1 MAGENA
7 GFLHTVQT
15 QCRVTVKRYTTPSHD
30 AAAWSVCDP
39 AHAEIDTPSEAALGL
54 LPKEKRDTY
63 GSLELHEILHLLL
76 TMCPTVRDHMEQQ
89 EYMRQVAKKLG
100 ISDMEFHRFFNV
112 VEDPRIERAGVCER
126 PGRERGFH
134 NLVAA
139 MWLAGDMN
147 YSPKPA
153 QSGEVKNVL
162 QQYLLLHAR
171 CKYHRVTEMNADD
184 LAARQD
190 LEDAIGQDKVKE
202 INRLL
207 HDIIMTGVIGDGK
220 VLDNTKHVMDLL
232 AQILQLAGVGQHG
245 QGQQDQQG
253 QGQDSQSQGQQSQ
266 SQSGDGQSDS
276 SNSQQSQSQAGD
288 QSQGQQG
295 DQSQG
300 QQGDQ
305 SQGQQDQQSSGQG
318 QPAEGEPDAQ
328 TQAEADSLRTGNG
341 NGQSVVKWDPDASMS
356 EGTQL
361 AKDLAKDL
369 ADAVAKAERQADK
382 EGTMSEVSAESVN
395 RRTEV
400 KDAQPD
406 DDNLPGG
413 RVLPDPVFEGGQLFK
428 ARLTQQTLARRSF
441 ETGGIKKWAKA
452 YRQSLTGIKPTADTR
467 RTMTLSTDRGHD
479 VDILLDASGSMSRDG
494 KRDAAITAAWGIHH
508 ALLGVPNVTA
518 RVLSFSGV
526 IADEVKTIIPVRGRA
541 SFTEAVKKY
550 TVRGGTPT
558 AEAVVESTKGLL
570 QRPGKAKLMVIVTD
584 GAADNTDSCR
594 KAIVRAKR
602 MGIRVVM
609 LGIDGVAY
617 TYKDICPVVDV
628 KPDSL
633 RAEMFRQL
641 AKNI

>member
-7 GFLHTVQT
+7 GFLHAAQT
-15 QCRVTVKRYTTPSHD
+15 KCRVAVKRYTTPSHD

-76 TMCPTVRDHMEQQ
+76 TMCPTVGEHAQQQ
-89 EYMRQVAKKLG
+89 EYLRDWAKKLG
-100 ISDMEFHRFFNV
+100 LTPSEFHRFFNV

-139 MWLAGDMN
+139 MWLSGDMN

-153 QSGEVKNVL
+153 QSGDVKNIL

-171 CKYHRVTEMNADD
+171 CVYHKVTEMDADD

-190 LEDAIGQDKVKE
+190 LEDMIGADKVKE

-207 HDIIMTGVIGDGK
+207 HDIIMTGRVGDGK
-220 VLDNTKHVMDLL
+220 VLDNTKHVMDQL
-232 AQILQLAGVGQHG
+232 AQILQLAGVGQNSQQDQSG
-245 QGQQDQQG
+245 QGQSDQPQQG
-253 QGQDSQSQGQQSQ
+253 QGQ

-276 SNSQQSQSQAGD
+276 SNSQQSQAGD

-295 DQSQG
+295 Q
-300 QQGDQ
+300 
-305 SQGQQDQQSSGQG
+305 GQG
-318 QPAEGEPDAQ
+318 QPAEGEPDDE
-328 TQAEADSLRTGNG
+328 TQAEADSLRMGNG
-341 NGQSVVKWDPDASMS
+341 TGRSVVNWDADASMS

-369 ADAVAKAERQADK
+369 VDAVAKAERQADK

-395 RRTEV
+395 GHTEV

-406 DDNLPGG
+406 DINLPVENGQA
-413 RVLPDPVFEGGQLFK
+413 VHPADPSFEGAQMFR
-428 ARLTQQTLARRSF
+428 ARLTQQTLERRSF

-467 RTMTLSTDRGHD
+467 RTMSLSQDRGHD
-479 VDILLDASGSMSRDG
+479 VDILLDGSGSMNRDG
-494 KRDAAITAAWGIHH
+494 KRLAAITAAWGIHH
-508 ALLGVPNVTA
+508 ALLGVPKVTA
-518 RVLSFSGV
+518 RVISFRSPV
-526 IADEVKTIIPVRGRA
+526 HDTVETIIPVRGRA
-541 SFTEAVKKY
+541 SFAEAVAKY
-550 TVRGGTPT
+550 TVRGSTPT

-570 QRPGKAKLMVIVTD
+570 QRPGKAKLMLIVTD
-584 GAADNTDSCR
+584 GAADNPEACR
-594 KAIVRAKR
+594 RAIVRAKR
-602 MGIRVVM
+602 MGIRVAM
-609 LGIDGVAY
+609 IGIMAGGATDS
-617 TYKDICPVVDV
+617 YKDICPVVEVGDIAQ
-628 KPDSL
+628 L
-633 RAEMFRQL
+633 RAEMLRQL

>member
-7 GFLHTVQT
+7 GFLHAAQT

-39 AHAEIDTPSEAALGL
+39 AQAEIDTPSEAALGL

-89 EYMRQVAKKLG
+89 AYMRDWAKKLG
-100 ISDMEFHRFFNV
+100 MGDVEFHRFFNV

-139 MWLAGDMN
+139 MWLSGDMN

-153 QSGEVKNVL
+153 QSGKVKNVL

-171 CKYHRVTEMNADD
+171 CKYHNVTEMDADD

-190 LEDAIGQDKVKE
+190 LEDCIGQDKVKE

-220 VLDNTKHVMDLL
+220 VLENTKHVMD
-232 AQILQLAGVGQHG
+232 QLAKILTIAGVNNQQG
-245 QGQQDQQG
+245 QGQQSQ

-266 SQSGDGQSDS
+266 PQAGDQ
-276 SNSQQSQSQAGD
+276 SQQGDQQSQAGD
-288 QSQGQQG
+288 Q
-295 DQSQG
+295 QS
-300 QQGDQ
+300 
-305 SQGQQDQQSSGQG
+305 QDQQSSGQG

-328 TQAEADSLRTGNG
+328 TQADADDLRCGNNMG
-341 NGQSVVKWDPDASMS
+341 KSVVNWNPDASMS
-356 EGTQL
+356 EDTQL

-382 EGTMSEVSAESVN
+382 EGTLSEVSAESVN

-406 DDNLPGG
+406 DGNLPGG
-413 RVLPDPVFEGGQLFK
+413 RALPDPVFEGGAMFK

-479 VDILLDASGSMSRDG
+479 VDILLDGSGSMSRDG

-550 TVRGGTPT
+550 TVSGGTPT

-609 LGIDGVAY
+609 LGINGVAY

-633 RAEMFRQL
+633 KAEMFRQL

>member
-7 GFLHTVQT
+7 GFLHAAQT

-39 AHAEIDTPSEAALGL
+39 AQAEIDTPSEAALAL
-54 LPKEKRDTY
+54 LSKEKRDTY

-76 TMCPTVRDHMEQQ
+76 TMCPAVRDHMEQQ
-89 EYMRQVAKKLG
+89 AYMRDWAKRLG
-100 ISDMEFHRFFNV
+100 MSANEFHRFFNV
-112 VEDPRIERAGVCER
+112 VEDPRIERAGVNER

-134 NLVAA
+134 DLVLA
-139 MWLAGDMN
+139 MWLSGDMN
-147 YSPKPA
+147 YSPAPA

-171 CKYHRVTEMNADD
+171 CKYHGVTEMDADD

-190 LEDAIGQDKVKE
+190 LEDLIGSDKVKE

-220 VLDNTKHVMDLL
+220 VLENTRHVMDQL
-232 AQILQLAGVGQHG
+232 AQILTIAGVNNQ
-245 QGQQDQQG
+245 QGDQSQQG
-253 QGQDSQSQGQQSQ
+253 QGQ
-266 SQSGDGQSDS
+266 SQSGDGQGEPQDGGSGADS
-276 SNSQQSQSQAGD
+276 SDSQSQAGD

-295 DQSQG
+295 EP
-300 QQGDQ
+300 
-305 SQGQQDQQSSGQG
+305 QD
-318 QPAEGEPDAQ
+318 GEPDAQ
-328 TQAEADSLRTGNG
+328 TQADADSLRMGND

-369 ADAVAKAERQADK
+369 QQAVDKAEAEAQK
-382 EGTMSEVSAESVN
+382 QGTMSEVSAESVN
-395 RRTEV
+395 RRTETG
-400 KDAQPD
+400 DAKAD
-406 DDNLPGG
+406 DSNLPGG
-413 RVLPDPVFEGGQLFK
+413 KALPDPVFEGGQLFK
-428 ARLTQQTLARRSF
+428 ARLTQQTLQRRSF
-441 ETGGIKKWAKA
+441 ETGGIRKWAKA

-467 RTMTLSTDRGHD
+467 RTMTLSKDRGHD

-518 RVLSFSGV
+518 RVLSFRGV
-526 IADEVKTIIPVRGRA
+526 VSDMVETIIPVRGRA

-550 TVRGGTPT
+550 TVHGGTPT

-570 QRPGKAKLMVIVTD
+570 SRPGKAKLMVIVTD
-584 GAADNTDSCR
+584 GAADNPDSCR
-594 KAIVRAKR
+594 RAIVRAKR

-609 LGIDGVAY
+609 IGIMAGGATDF
-617 TYKDICPVVDV
+617 YKDICPVVEVGDIAQ
-628 KPDSL
+628 L
-633 RAEMFRQL
+633 RAEMLRQL

>member
-15 QCRVTVKRYTTPSHD
+15 KCRVTVKRYTAPSHD

-39 AHAEIDTPSEAALGL
+39 SHAEIDTPSEAALGL

-89 EYMRQVAKKLG
+89 AYLHDWAKKLG
-100 ISDMEFHRFFNV
+100 MGDMEFHRFFNV

-139 MWLAGDMN
+139 MWLSGDMN

-171 CKYHRVTEMNADD
+171 CKYHKVTEMDADD

-190 LEDAIGQDKVKE
+190 LEDCIGQDKVKE
-202 INRLL
+202 IDRLL

-220 VLDNTKHVMDLL
+220 VLENTKHVMDQL
-232 AQILQLAGVGQHG
+232 AQILTIAGVGQNSQQDQSQQGQSDQSG
-245 QGQQDQQG
+245 QGQSDQSQQG
-253 QGQDSQSQGQQSQ
+253 QSDQSQQ
-266 SQSGDGQSDS
+266 GQSDQ
-276 SNSQQSQSQAGD
+276 SQAGDQQSQAGD

-295 DQSQG
+295 DQ
-300 QQGDQ
+300 
-305 SQGQQDQQSSGQG
+305 QSSGQG
-318 QPAEGEPDAQ
+318 EPQDGEPDAQ
-328 TQAEADSLRTGNG
+328 TQADADSLRCSNGTGK
-341 NGQSVVKWDPDASMS
+341 SVVNWDPDASMS

-382 EGTMSEVSAESVN
+382 DGTMSEVSAESTSGH
-395 RRTEV
+395 TEV

-406 DDNLPGG
+406 DGNLPGG
-413 RVLPDPVFEGGQLFK
+413 RALPDPVFEGGAMFK

-452 YRQSLTGIKPTADTR
+452 YRQSLTGIRPTADTR
-467 RTMTLSTDRGHD
+467 RTMTLSNDRGHD
-479 VDILLDASGSMSRDG
+479 VDILMDASGSMSRDG

-584 GAADNTDSCR
+584 GSADDPDSCR

-609 LGIDGVAY
+609 IGIMSGGATDS
-617 TYKDICPVVDV
+617 YKDICPVVDV

-633 RAEMFRQL
+633 KAEMLRQL

>member
-7 GFLHTVQT
+7 GFLHRVPVPVQ
-15 QCRVTVKRYTTPSHD
+15 VKRFIQLVRD
-30 AAAWSVCDP
+30 AIAWSVCDP
-39 AHAEIDTPSEAALGL
+39 SRAEIDTPSESAVRL
-54 LPKEKRDTY
+54 LPREKQDTY
-63 GSLELHEILHLLL
+63 GSIELHEILHLLL
-76 TMCPTVRDHMEQQ
+76 TMCPTVREHIEQQ
-89 EYMRQVAKKLG
+89 EYLRQWAKRLG
-100 ISDMEFHRFFNV
+100 MSADEFHRFFNV
-112 VEDPRIERAGVCER
+112 VEDPRIERAGVQER

-134 NLVAA
+134 DLVLG
-139 MWLAGDMN
+139 MWLSGDMN

-153 QSGEVKNVL
+153 QSGEVKNIL

-171 CKYHRVTEMNADD
+171 CKYHKVTEMDADD

-190 LEDAIGQDKVKE
+190 LEDMIGAGKVKE

-220 VLDNTKHVMDLL
+220 VLENTKHVMD
-232 AQILQLAGVGQHG
+232 QLAKILTIAGVNGQ
-245 QGQQDQQG
+245 QGQSDQSQQG
-253 QGQDSQSQGQQSQ
+253 QGQQGQSDQSQQGQGQQ
-266 SQSGDGQSDS
+266 GQG
-276 SNSQQSQSQAGD
+276 QQSQSQAGD
-288 QSQGQQG
+288 QSQSQAG
-295 DQSQG
+295 DQQSQG
-300 QQGDQ
+300 QP
-305 SQGQQDQQSSGQG
+305 GQG
-318 QPAEGEPDAQ
+318 EPQDGEPDEQ
-328 TQAEADSLRTGNG
+328 TQADADSLRMGNG

-369 ADAVAKAERQADK
+369 QQAVDKAEAEAQK
-382 EGTMSEVSAESVN
+382 QGTMSEVSAESVN
-395 RRTEV
+395 RRTETG
-400 KDAQPD
+400 DARAD
-406 DDNLPGG
+406 AGNLPGG
-413 RVLPDPVFEGGQLFK
+413 KALPDPVFEGGQLFK

-467 RTMTLSTDRGHD
+467 RTMTLSKDRGHD
-479 VDILLDASGSMSRDG
+479 VDILLDASGSMGRNG

-518 RVLSFSGV
+518 RVLSFRGV
-526 IADEVKTIIPVRGRA
+526 VSDTVETIIPVRGRA

-570 QRPGKAKLMVIVTD
+570 SRPGKAKLMIIVTD
-584 GAADNTDSCR
+584 GAADDPDSCC

-609 LGIDGVAY
+609 IGIDGVAS
-617 TYKDICPVVDV
+617 TYRDICPVVDV
-628 KPDSL
+628 EPDQL
-633 RAEMFRQL
+633 RAELFRQL
-641 AKNI
+641 AANI

>member
-7 GFLHTVQT
+7 GFLHTAQT
-15 QCRVTVKRYTTPSHD
+15 QCRVTVKRYTQPSHD

-76 TMCPTVRDHMEQQ
+76 TMCPNVRDHMEQQ
-89 EYMRQVAKKLG
+89 AYLRDWAKKLG
-100 ISDMEFHRFFNV
+100 MDAGEFHRFFNV

-171 CKYHRVTEMNADD
+171 CKYHKVTEMNADD

-190 LEDAIGQDKVKE
+190 LEDCIGQDKVKE

-220 VLDNTKHVMDLL
+220 VLENTKHVMD
-232 AQILQLAGVGQHG
+232 QLAKILTIAGVNNQQG
-245 QGQQDQQG
+245 QGQG

-276 SNSQQSQSQAGD
+276 SNSQQSQAGD
-288 QSQGQQG
+288 QQSQGQ
-295 DQSQG
+295 
-300 QQGDQ
+300 
-305 SQGQQDQQSSGQG
+305 QG
-318 QPAEGEPDAQ
+318 QPAEGEPDDE
-328 TQAEADSLRTGNG
+328 TQAEADSLRTGNDTG
-341 NGQSVVKWDPDASMS
+341 KSVVNWDPDASMS

-382 EGTMSEVSAESVN
+382 EGTLSEVSAESVN
-395 RRTEV
+395 GRTEV
-400 KDAQPD
+400 KDAQPND
-406 DDNLPGG
+406 ANLPVENGQTV
-413 RVLPDPVFEGGQLFK
+413 RPADPSFEGAQMFR
-428 ARLTQQTLARRSF
+428 ARLTQQTLQRRSF

-467 RTMTLSTDRGHD
+467 RTMSLSQDRGHD
-479 VDILLDASGSMSRDG
+479 VDILLDGSGSMSRDG

-518 RVLSFSGV
+518 RVLSFRGAVSDTV
-526 IADEVKTIIPVRGRA
+526 ETIIPVRGRA
-541 SFTEAVKKY
+541 SFAEAVAKY

-570 QRPGKAKLMVIVTD
+570 SRPGKAKLMLIVTD
-584 GAADNTDSCR
+584 GAADSPDSCR
-594 KAIVRAKR
+594 RAIVRAKR

-609 LGIDGVAY
+609 IGIMAGGATDS
-617 TYKDICPVVDV
+617 YKDICPVVKVEDIAQ
-628 KPDSL
+628 L
-633 RAEMFRQL
+633 RAEMLRQL

>member
-7 GFLHTVQT
+7 GFLHTAQT
-15 QCRVTVKRYTTPSHD
+15 QCRVTVKRYTKPSQD

-39 AHAEIDTPSEAALGL
+39 SQAEIDTPSEAALGL

-76 TMCPTVRDHMEQQ
+76 TMCPNVRDHMEQQ
-89 EYMRQVAKKLG
+89 AYLRDWAKKLG
-100 ISDMEFHRFFNV
+100 MSDVEFHRLFNV
-112 VEDPRIERAGVCER
+112 VEDPRIERAGVQER

-139 MWLAGDMN
+139 MWLSGDMN

-153 QSGEVKNVL
+153 QSGDVKNVL

-171 CKYHRVTEMNADD
+171 CKYHCVTEMDADD

-190 LEDAIGQDKVKE
+190 LEDAIGQDKVKR
-202 INRLL
+202 INYLL
-207 HDIIMTGVIGDGK
+207 HEIIMTGVIGDGK

-232 AQILQLAGVGQHG
+232 AEILMTAGVNNQQG
-245 QGQQDQQG
+245 QGQGQQGQDSQSQDQQG
-253 QGQDSQSQGQQSQ
+253 QGQ
-266 SQSGDGQSDS
+266 SQSGDGQGEPQDSGSGADS
-276 SNSQQSQSQAGD
+276 SNSQQSQAGD
-288 QSQGQQG
+288 QQSQGQQG
-295 DQSQG
+295 
-300 QQGDQ
+300 
-305 SQGQQDQQSSGQG
+305 
-318 QPAEGEPDAQ
+318 EPDDSQPDEQ
-328 TQAEADSLRTGNG
+328 TQADADDLRCGNG
-341 NGQSVVKWDPDASMS
+341 NGQSVVKWDADASMS

-369 ADAVAKAERQADK
+369 QKAVDKAEAEAQK
-382 EGTMSEVSAESVN
+382 QGTMSEVSAESVN
-395 RRTEV
+395 GRTETG
-400 KDAQPD
+400 DAKAD
-406 DDNLPGG
+406 DGNLPGG
-413 RVLPDPVFEGGQLFK
+413 KALPDPVFEGGQLFK
-428 ARLTQQTLARRSF
+428 ARLTQQTLQRRSF

-452 YRQSLTGIKPTADTR
+452 YRQSLTGVKPTADTR
-467 RTMTLSTDRGHD
+467 RTMALSQDRGHD

-526 IADEVKTIIPVRGRA
+526 ITDEVKTIIPVRGRA

-570 QRPGKAKLMVIVTD
+570 SRPGKAKLMVIVTD
-584 GAADNTDSCR
+584 GAADNPDSCR

-602 MGIRVVM
+602 MGINVVM
-609 LGIDGVAY
+609 IGIMTGGSTY
-617 TYKDICPVVDV
+617 SYKDICPVVSVEDIAQ
-628 KPDSL
+628 L
-633 RAEMFRQL
+633 RAEMLRQL

>member
-7 GFLHTVQT
+7 SFLNMARKA
-15 QCRVTVKRYTTPSHD
+15 CPVKENRYVRAERD
-30 AAAWSVCDP
+30 ALAWSVCDP
-39 AHAEIDTPSEAALGL
+39 VHAEIDTPSEAALGL

-89 EYMRQVAKKLG
+89 AYIHDWAKKLG
-100 ISDMEFHRFFNV
+100 MSAVEFHRFFNV

-139 MWLAGDMN
+139 MWLSGDMN

-171 CKYHRVTEMNADD
+171 CKYHGVTEMDADD

-190 LEDAIGQDKVKE
+190 LEDIIGQDKVRE

-207 HDIIMTGVIGDGK
+207 HDIIMTGRIGDGK

-232 AQILQLAGVGQHG
+232 AEILQLAGVN
-245 QGQQDQQG
+245 GQQSQNQQSG
-253 QGQDSQSQGQQSQ
+253 QGQDSQQSDQSQNQQGQGQ
-266 SQSGDGQSDS
+266 GQSDS
-276 SNSQQSQSQAGD
+276 SNGQGDQQSQAGD
-288 QSQGQQG
+288 QS
-295 DQSQG
+295 
-300 QQGDQ
+300 
-305 SQGQQDQQSSGQG
+305 QDQQSSGQG
-318 QPAEGEPDAQ
+318 QPAEGEPDAE

-361 AKDLAKDL
+361 AKDLQKDL
-369 ADAVAKAERQADK
+369 ADVVAKAERQADK
-382 EGTMSEVSAESVN
+382 EGTMSEVSAESTSGH
-395 RRTEV
+395 TEV
-400 KDAQPD
+400 KDAQPYD
-406 DDNLPGG
+406 GNLPVENGQTV
-413 RVLPDPVFEGGQLFK
+413 RPADPSFEGAQMFR
-428 ARLTQQTLARRSF
+428 ARLTQQTLERRSF

-452 YRQSLTGIKPTADTR
+452 YRQSLTGIRPTADTR
-467 RTMTLSTDRGHD
+467 RTMTLSKDRGHD

-494 KRDAAITAAWGIHH
+494 KRNAAITAAWGIHH
-508 ALLGVPNVTA
+508 ALLGVPKVTA
-518 RVLSFSGV
+518 RVISFRSSV
-526 IADEVKTIIPVRGRA
+526 RDTVETIIPVRGRA
-541 SFTEAVKKY
+541 SFAEAVAKY

-570 QRPGKAKLMVIVTD
+570 SRPGKAKLMLIVTD
-584 GAADNTDSCR
+584 GAADNPDSCR

-609 LGIDGVAY
+609 IGIMSGGATDS
-617 TYKDICPVVDV
+617 YKDICPVVEVGDIAQ
-628 KPDSL
+628 L
-633 RAEMFRQL
+633 RAEMLRQL

>member
-7 GFLHTVQT
+7 GFLHAAQA
-15 QCRVTVKRYTTPSHD
+15 QCRVAVKRYTQPSHD

-39 AHAEIDTPSEAALGL
+39 AHAEIDTPSEAALSL
-54 LPKEKRDTY
+54 LSKEKRDTY

-76 TMCPTVRDHMEQQ
+76 TMCPNVRDHMEQQ
-89 EYMRQVAKKLG
+89 AYLRDWAKKLG
-100 ISDMEFHRFFNV
+100 MGDVEFHRFFNV
-112 VEDPRIERAGVCER
+112 VEDPRIERAGVQER

-171 CKYHRVTEMNADD
+171 CVYHKVTEMDADD

-190 LEDAIGQDKVKE
+190 LEDMIGSDKVKE

-207 HDIIMTGVIGDGK
+207 HDIVMTGVIGDGK
-220 VLDNTKHVMDLL
+220 VLDNTKHVMD
-232 AQILQLAGVGQHG
+232 QLAKILTIAGVNNQQG
-245 QGQQDQQG
+245 QGQGQG
-253 QGQDSQSQGQQSQ
+253 QGQDSQSQNQQGQSQ
-266 SQSGDGQSDS
+266 SQGQSDS
-276 SNSQQSQSQAGD
+276 SNSQQSQAGD
-288 QSQGQQG
+288 QSQQG
-295 DQSQG
+295 DQ
-300 QQGDQ
+300 Q
-305 SQGQQDQQSSGQG
+305 SQGQQSSGQG
-318 QPAEGEPDAQ
+318 EPQDGGSDADSSDGEPDAQ
-328 TQAEADSLRTGNG
+328 TQADADDLRCGNG
-341 NGQSVVKWDPDASMS
+341 TGKSVVKWDPDASMS

-382 EGTMSEVSAESVN
+382 EGTLSEVSAESIN

-400 KDAQPD
+400 KDAQPND
-406 DDNLPGG
+406 GNLPGG
-413 RVLPDPVFEGGQLFK
+413 MVLPDPVFEGGQLFK
-428 ARLTQQTLARRSF
+428 ARLTQQTLQRRSF

-570 QRPGKAKLMVIVTD
+570 SRPGKAKLMVIVTD
-584 GAADNTDSCR
+584 GAADSPDSCR
-594 KAIVRAKR
+594 RAIVRAKR

-609 LGIDGVAY
+609 IGIMAGGATDS
-617 TYKDICPVVDV
+617 YKDICPVVEVGDIAQ
-628 KPDSL
+628 L
-633 RAEMFRQL
+633 RAEMLRQL

>member
-15 QCRVTVKRYTTPSHD
+15 KCRVTVKRYTAPSHD

-39 AHAEIDTPSEAALGL
+39 SHAEIDTPSEAALGL

-89 EYMRQVAKKLG
+89 AYLHDWAKKLG
-100 ISDMEFHRFFNV
+100 MGDMEFHRFFNV
-112 VEDPRIERAGVCER
+112 VEDPRIERAGVGER

-171 CKYHRVTEMNADD
+171 CKYHKVTEMDADD

-207 HDIIMTGVIGDGK
+207 HDIIMTGVIGDCK
-220 VLDNTKHVMDLL
+220 VLENTKHVMDQL
-232 AQILQLAGVGQHG
+232 AQILTIAGVGQNSQQDQSG
-245 QGQQDQQG
+245 QGQSDQSGQGQSDQSQQG
-253 QGQDSQSQGQQSQ
+253 QSDQSQQ
-266 SQSGDGQSDS
+266 GQSDQ
-276 SNSQQSQSQAGD
+276 SQAGDQQSQAGD

-295 DQSQG
+295 DQ
-300 QQGDQ
+300 
-305 SQGQQDQQSSGQG
+305 QSSGQG
-318 QPAEGEPDAQ
+318 EPQDGEPDAQ
-328 TQAEADSLRTGNG
+328 TQADADSLRCSNGTGK
-341 NGQSVVKWDPDASMS
+341 SVVNWDPDASMS

-382 EGTMSEVSAESVN
+382 EGTMSEVSAESTSGH
-395 RRTEV
+395 TEV

-406 DDNLPGG
+406 DGNLPGG
-413 RVLPDPVFEGGQLFK
+413 RALPDPVFEGGAMFK

-452 YRQSLTGIKPTADTR
+452 YRQSLTGIRPTADTR
-467 RTMTLSTDRGHD
+467 RTMTLSNDRGHD

-584 GAADNTDSCR
+584 GSADDPDSCR

-609 LGIDGVAY
+609 IGIMAGGATDY
-617 TYKDICPVVDV
+617 YKDICPVVDV

-633 RAEMFRQL
+633 KAEMLRQL

>member
-7 GFLHTVQT
+7 GFLHTAQT
-15 QCRVTVKRYTTPSHD
+15 QCRVTVKRYTQPSHD

-39 AHAEIDTPSEAALGL
+39 SQAEIDTPSEAALGL

-76 TMCPTVRDHMEQQ
+76 TMCPNVRDHMAQQ
-89 EYMRQVAKKLG
+89 AYLHDRAKKLG
-100 ISDMEFHRFFNV
+100 IGADEFHRFFNV

-139 MWLAGDMN
+139 MWLSGDMN
-147 YSPKPA
+147 YSPMPA
-153 QSGEVKNVL
+153 RSGEVKNVL

-171 CKYHRVTEMNADD
+171 CKYHKVTEMDADD

-190 LEDAIGQDKVKE
+190 LEDMIGADKVKE

-207 HDIIMTGVIGDGK
+207 HDIIMTGRVGDGK
-220 VLDNTKHVMDLL
+220 VLDNTKHVMDQL
-232 AQILQLAGVGQHG
+232 AQILQLAGVGQNSQQDQSG
-245 QGQQDQQG
+245 QGQQSQSQQSG

-276 SNSQQSQSQAGD
+276 SNSQQSQAGD
-288 QSQGQQG
+288 QSQ
-295 DQSQG
+295 
-300 QQGDQ
+300 
-305 SQGQQDQQSSGQG
+305 DQQSSEQ
-318 QPAEGEPDAQ
+318 GEPADPEPDVQ
-328 TQAEADSLRTGNG
+328 TQAYADDLRCGPETAR
-341 NGQSVVKWDPDASMS
+341 SVVKWDADASMS

-369 ADAVAKAERQADK
+369 QQAVDKAEAEAQK
-382 EGTMSEVSAESVN
+382 QGTMSEVSAESVN
-395 RRTEV
+395 GRTETG
-400 KDAQPD
+400 DAKAD
-406 DDNLPGG
+406 NSNLPGG
-413 RVLPDPVFEGGQLFK
+413 KALPDPVFEGGQLFK

-452 YRQSLTGIKPTADTR
+452 YRQSLTGIRPTADTR
-467 RTMTLSTDRGHD
+467 RTMTLSRDRGHD
-479 VDILLDASGSMSRDG
+479 VDILLDASGSMGRDG

-526 IADEVKTIIPVRGRA
+526 IADEVKTVIPVRGRA

-558 AEAVVESTKGLL
+558 AEAVVESTKCLL
-570 QRPGKAKLMVIVTD
+570 QRPGKAKLMLIVTD
-584 GAADNTDSCR
+584 GAADNPDSCR

-609 LGIDGVAY
+609 IGIMAGGATDS
-617 TYKDICPVVDV
+617 YKDICPVVAVGDIAQ
-628 KPDSL
+628 L
-633 RAEMFRQL
+633 RAEMLRQL

>member
-7 GFLHTVQT
+7 GFLHAAQT
-15 QCRVTVKRYTTPSHD
+15 QCRVAVKRYTTPSHD

-39 AHAEIDTPSEAALGL
+39 SQAEIDTPSEAALGL

-89 EYMRQVAKKLG
+89 AYMRDWAKKLG
-100 ISDMEFHRFFNV
+100 MDAGEFHRFFNV
-112 VEDPRIERAGVCER
+112 VEDPRIERAGVQER

-134 NLVAA
+134 NLVLA
-139 MWLAGDMN
+139 MWLSGDMN

-153 QSGEVKNVL
+153 QSGGVKNVL

-171 CKYHRVTEMNADD
+171 CKYHGVTEMDADD

-190 LEDAIGQDKVKE
+190 LEDVIGADKVKR
-202 INRLL
+202 INHLL
-207 HDIIMTGVIGDGK
+207 HEIIMTGKVGDGK
-220 VLDNTKHVMDLL
+220 VLDNTKHVMD
-232 AQILQLAGVGQHG
+232 QLAEILTIAGVNG
-245 QGQQDQQG
+245 QQG
-253 QGQDSQSQGQQSQ
+253 QGQSDQSQDQQSQ
-266 SQSGDGQSDS
+266 NQQSGDGQSDS
-276 SNSQQSQSQAGD
+276 SNGQQSQSQS
-288 QSQGQQG
+288 QSQGQ
-295 DQSQG
+295 G
-300 QQGDQ
+300 Q
-305 SQGQQDQQSSGQG
+305 GQG

-328 TQAEADSLRTGNG
+328 TQADADDLRCGNG
-341 NGQSVVKWDPDASMS
+341 NGRSVVNWDADASMS

-369 ADAVAKAERQADK
+369 QQAVDKAEAEAQK
-382 EGTMSEVSAESVN
+382 QGTMSEVSAESVN
-395 RRTEV
+395 RRTETG
-400 KDAQPD
+400 DAKAD
-406 DDNLPGG
+406 DGNLPGG
-413 RVLPDPVFEGGQLFK
+413 KALPDPVFEGGQLFK
-428 ARLTQQTLARRSF
+428 SRLTQQTLARRSF

-467 RTMTLSTDRGHD
+467 RTMTLSKDRGHD
-479 VDILLDASGSMSRDG
+479 VDILLDASGSMGRNG

-526 IADEVKTIIPVRGRA
+526 ISDEVKTIIPVRGRA

-570 QRPGKAKLMVIVTD
+570 SRPGKAKLMVIVTD
-584 GAADNTDSCR
+584 GAADNPETCR

-609 LGIDGVAY
+609 IGIMTGSSTDS
-617 TYKDICPVVDV
+617 YKDICPVVSVEDIAQ
-628 KPDSL
+628 L
-633 RAEMFRQL
+633 RAEMLRQL
-641 AKNI
+641 AANI

>member
-7 GFLHTVQT
+7 GFLHAAQT
-15 QCRVTVKRYTTPSHD
+15 QCRVTVKRYTQPSHD

-39 AHAEIDTPSEAALGL
+39 SQAEIDTPSEAALGL

-89 EYMRQVAKKLG
+89 AYMRDWAKKLALTPT
-100 ISDMEFHRFFNV
+100 EFHRFFNV

-134 NLVAA
+134 NLIAA
-139 MWLAGDMN
+139 MWLSGDMN
-147 YSPKPA
+147 YSPMPA
-153 QSGEVKNVL
+153 RSGEVKNVL

-171 CKYHRVTEMNADD
+171 CKYHKVTEMDADD

-190 LEDAIGQDKVKE
+190 LEDCIGQDKVRE

-207 HDIIMTGVIGDGK
+207 HDIIMTGHIGDNK
-220 VLDNTKHVMDLL
+220 VLENTKHVMDQL
-232 AQILQLAGVGQHG
+232 AKILQLAGVNGQQG
-245 QGQQDQQG
+245 QGQS
-253 QGQDSQSQGQQSQ
+253 QGQDSQSQGQQGQGQ

-276 SNSQQSQSQAGD
+276 SNSQQSQAGD
-288 QSQGQQG
+288 QS
-295 DQSQG
+295 
-300 QQGDQ
+300 
-305 SQGQQDQQSSGQG
+305 QDQQSSGQG
-318 QPAEGEPDAQ
+318 EPADSEPDAQ
-328 TQAEADSLRTGNG
+328 TQADADDLRCGPETAR
-341 NGQSVVKWDPDASMS
+341 SVVKWDPDASMS

-361 AKDLAKDL
+361 AKDLQKDL
-369 ADAVAKAERQADK
+369 ADAVAKAEQQADK
-382 EGTMSEVSAESVN
+382 EGTMSEVSAESTSG
-395 RRTEV
+395 RTEV
-400 KDAQPD
+400 KDAQPYD
-406 DDNLPGG
+406 GNLPVENGQTV
-413 RVLPDPVFEGGQLFK
+413 RPADPSFEGAQMFR
-428 ARLTQQTLARRSF
+428 ARLTQQTLQRRSF

-452 YRQSLTGIKPTADTR
+452 YRQSLTGIRPTADTR
-467 RTMTLSTDRGHD
+467 RTMTLSKDRGHD

-508 ALLGVPNVTA
+508 ALLGVPNITA
-518 RVLSFSGV
+518 RVLSFRGV
-526 IADEVKTIIPVRGRA
+526 VSDTVETIIPVRGRA
-541 SFTEAVKKY
+541 SFAEAVAKY

-570 QRPGKAKLMVIVTD
+570 SRPGKAKLMLIVTD
-584 GAADNTDSCR
+584 GAADSPDSCR
-594 KAIVRAKR
+594 RAIVRAKR

-609 LGIDGVAY
+609 IGIMAGGATDS
-617 TYKDICPVVDV
+617 YKDICPVVDV

-633 RAEMFRQL
+633 RAEMLRQL

>member
-7 GFLHTVQT
+7 GFLHAAQT
-15 QCRVTVKRYTTPSHD
+15 QCRVTVKRYVQPSHD

-39 AHAEIDTPSEAALGL
+39 SQAEIDTPSEAALAL

-63 GSLELHEILHLLL
+63 GSLELHEVLHLLL
-76 TMCPTVRDHMEQQ
+76 TMCPTMRDHMEQQ
-89 EYMRQVAKKLG
+89 EYLRTWAKKLG
-100 ISDMEFHRFFNV
+100 LSQSEFHRFFNV

-126 PGRERGFH
+126 PGREKGFH
-134 NLVAA
+134 DLVLA

-147 YSPKPA
+147 YSPAPA
-153 QSGEVKNVL
+153 QSGEIKNIL

-171 CKYHRVTEMNADD
+171 CKYHKVTEMDADD

-190 LEDAIGQDKVKE
+190 LEDLIGADKVRE

-207 HDIIMTGVIGDGK
+207 HDIIMTGRVGDGK
-220 VLDNTKHVMDLL
+220 VLESTKHVMDQL
-232 AQILQLAGVGQHG
+232 AQILTTAGVNEQ
-245 QGQQDQQG
+245 QGQSDQSQQG
-253 QGQDSQSQGQQSQ
+253 QGQQGQGQQGQQS
-266 SQSGDGQSDS
+266 
-276 SNSQQSQSQAGD
+276 QSQSQAGD
-288 QSQGQQG
+288 QSQGQ
-295 DQSQG
+295 
-300 QQGDQ
+300 
-305 SQGQQDQQSSGQG
+305 GQG
-318 QPAEGEPDAQ
+318 QGEPADPEPDAQ
-328 TQAEADSLRTGNG
+328 TQADADSLRMGNG
-341 NGQSVVKWDPDASMS
+341 NGQSVVNWNPDASMS

-361 AKDLAKDL
+361 AKDLQKDL
-369 ADAVAKAERQADK
+369 DKAVAEAERQANK

-395 RRTEV
+395 GRTETG
-400 KDAQPD
+400 DAKAD
-406 DDNLPGG
+406 NSNLPGG
-413 RVLPDPVFEGGQLFK
+413 KALPDPVFEGGAMFK

-467 RTMTLSTDRGHD
+467 RTMTLSKDRGHD
-479 VDILLDASGSMSRDG
+479 VDILLDASGSMGCDG

-518 RVLSFSGV
+518 RVLSFRGV
-526 IADEVKTIIPVRGRA
+526 IADAVKTIIPVRGRA

-570 QRPGKAKLMVIVTD
+570 SRPGKAKLMLIVTD
-584 GAADNTDSCR
+584 GAADDPDSCR

-609 LGIDGVAY
+609 IGIMAGSATDS
-617 TYKDICPVVDV
+617 YKAICPVVKVEDTAQ
-628 KPDSL
+628 L
-633 RAEMFRQL
+633 RAEMLRQL

>member
-7 GFLHTVQT
+7 GFLHAAQT
-15 QCRVTVKRYTTPSHD
+15 QCRVTVKRYTTPSHA

-39 AHAEIDTPSEAALGL
+39 SQAEIDTPSEAALSL
-54 LPKEKRDTY
+54 LSKEKRDTY

-76 TMCPTVRDHMEQQ
+76 TMCPTVRDHMAQQ
-89 EYMRQVAKKLG
+89 EYMRSMAKSLG
-100 ISDMEFHRFFNV
+100 MSANEFHRFFNV
-112 VEDPRIERAGVCER
+112 VEDPRIERAGVNER
-126 PGRERGFH
+126 PGREKGFH
-134 NLVAA
+134 NLVLA

-153 QSGEVKNVL
+153 QSGDVKNIL

-171 CKYHRVTEMNADD
+171 CKYHRVTEMDADD

-190 LEDAIGQDKVKE
+190 LEDMIGADKVKE

-207 HDIIMTGVIGDGK
+207 HGIIMTGKVGDGK

-232 AQILQLAGVGQHG
+232 AEILTIAGVNGQQSQNQQSG
-245 QGQQDQQG
+245 QGQG
-253 QGQDSQSQGQQSQ
+253 QGQDSQSQSQ
-266 SQSGDGQSDS
+266 AGDGQSDS
-276 SNSQQSQSQAGD
+276 SNSQQSQAGD
-288 QSQGQQG
+288 QS
-295 DQSQG
+295 
-300 QQGDQ
+300 
-305 SQGQQDQQSSGQG
+305 QDQQSSGQG
-318 QPAEGEPDAQ
+318 EPDDSQPDEQ
-328 TQAEADSLRTGNG
+328 TQADADSLRMGNG

-369 ADAVAKAERQADK
+369 QQAVDKAEAEAQK
-382 EGTMSEVSAESVN
+382 QGTMSEVSAESVN
-395 RRTEV
+395 GRTETG
-400 KDAQPD
+400 DAKAD
-406 DDNLPGG
+406 DSNLPGG
-413 RVLPDPVFEGGQLFK
+413 KALPDPVFEGGQLFK
-428 ARLTQQTLARRSF
+428 ARLTQQTLQRRSF

-467 RTMTLSTDRGHD
+467 RTMTLSKDRGHD
-479 VDILLDASGSMSRDG
+479 VDILLDASGSMGRGG

-518 RVLSFSGV
+518 RVLSFNGV
-526 IADEVKTIIPVRGRA
+526 IADEVKTVIPVRGRA

-570 QRPGKAKLMVIVTD
+570 SRPGKAKLMLIVTD
-584 GAADNTDSCR
+584 GAADNPDSCR

-609 LGIDGVAY
+609 IGIMAGGSTDS
-617 TYKDICPVVDV
+617 YKDICPVVAVEDIA
-628 KPDSL
+628 KL
-633 RAEMFRQL
+633 RAEMFKQL

>member
-7 GFLHTVQT
+7 GFLHTAQT

-39 AHAEIDTPSEAALGL
+39 SQAEIDTPSEAALGL
-54 LPKEKRDTY
+54 LSKEKRDTY

-89 EYMRQVAKKLG
+89 AYLHDWAKKLG
-100 ISDMEFHRFFNV
+100 MGDMEFHRFFNV

-139 MWLAGDMN
+139 MWLSGDMN

-153 QSGEVKNVL
+153 QSGDVKNVL

-171 CKYHRVTEMNADD
+171 CKYHKVTEMDADD

-190 LEDAIGQDKVKE
+190 LEDCIGQDKVKE

-207 HDIIMTGVIGDGK
+207 HDIVMTGHIGDDK
-220 VLDNTKHVMDLL
+220 VLDNTKHVMDQL
-232 AQILQLAGVGQHG
+232 AQILQLAGVGQNSQQDQSG

-253 QGQDSQSQGQQSQ
+253 QGQ

-288 QSQGQQG
+288 Q
-295 DQSQG
+295 QSQAG
-300 QQGDQ
+300 
-305 SQGQQDQQSSGQG
+305 DQQSQG
-318 QPAEGEPDAQ
+318 QPAEGEPDAE
-328 TQAEADSLRTGNG
+328 TQAEADSLRTGNDTG
-341 NGQSVVKWDPDASMS
+341 KSVVNWDPDASMS

-382 EGTMSEVSAESVN
+382 EGTLSEVSAESVN
-395 RRTEV
+395 GRTEV
-400 KDAQPD
+400 KDAQPND
-406 DDNLPGG
+406 ANLPVENGQT
-413 RVLPDPVFEGGQLFK
+413 VHPADPSFEGAQMFR
-428 ARLTQQTLARRSF
+428 ARLTQQTLQRRSF

-452 YRQSLTGIKPTADTR
+452 YRQSMTGIRPTADTR
-467 RTMTLSTDRGHD
+467 RTMSLSQDRGHD
-479 VDILLDASGSMSRDG
+479 VDILLDGSGSMSRDG

-518 RVLSFSGV
+518 RVLSFRGAVSDMV
-526 IADEVKTIIPVRGRA
+526 ETIIPVRGRA

-570 QRPGKAKLMVIVTD
+570 SRPGKAKLMLIITD
-584 GAADNTDSCR
+584 GAADSPETCR
-594 KAIVRAKR
+594 RAIVRAKHT
-602 MGIRVVM
+602 GIRVVM
-609 LGIDGVAY
+609 IGIMAGGATDS
-617 TYKDICPVVDV
+617 YKDICPVVKVEDV
-628 KPDSL
+628 AQL
-633 RAEMFRQL
+633 RAEMLRQL

>member
-7 GFLHTVQT
+7 GFLHTAQT
-15 QCRVTVKRYTTPSHD
+15 QCRVTVKRYTQPSHD

-39 AHAEIDTPSEAALGL
+39 AQAEIDTPSEAALAL
-54 LPKEKRDTY
+54 LPREKRDTY

-76 TMCPTVRDHMEQQ
+76 TMCPNVRDHMEQQ
-89 EYMRQVAKKLG
+89 AYMRQWARKLG
-100 ISDMEFHRFFNV
+100 MGDVEFHRFFNV

-139 MWLAGDMN
+139 MWLSGDMN

-153 QSGEVKNVL
+153 QSGDVKNVL

-171 CKYHRVTEMNADD
+171 CKYHCVTEMDADD

-190 LEDAIGQDKVKE
+190 LEDMIGADKVKE

-220 VLDNTKHVMDLL
+220 VLDNTKHVMDQL
-232 AQILQLAGVGQHG
+232 AKILTIAGVGQNSQQDQSG
-245 QGQQDQQG
+245 QGQQ
-253 QGQDSQSQGQQSQ
+253 
-266 SQSGDGQSDS
+266 GQSD
-276 SNSQQSQSQAGD
+276 QS
-288 QSQGQQG
+288 QQG

-300 QQGDQ
+300 QGQQSQSQTGDQ
-305 SQGQQDQQSSGQG
+305 SQGQQSSGQG
-318 QPAEGEPDAQ
+318 EPQDGGSDADSSDGEPDAE
-328 TQAEADSLRTGNG
+328 TQAEADSLRTGSG
-341 NGQSVVKWDPDASMS
+341 TGKSVVNWNPDASMS
-356 EGTQL
+356 EDTQL
-361 AKDLAKDL
+361 ARDLAKDL

-395 RRTEV
+395 GRTEV

-406 DDNLPGG
+406 DGNLPDGKA
-413 RVLPDPVFEGGQLFK
+413 LPDPVFEGGAMFK

-467 RTMTLSTDRGHD
+467 RTITLSKDRGHD
-479 VDILLDASGSMSRDG
+479 VDILLDGSGSMSRDG

-518 RVLSFSGV
+518 RVLSFRGV
-526 IADEVKTIIPVRGRA
+526 VSDMVETIIPVRGRA
-541 SFTEAVKKY
+541 SFAEAVAKY

-570 QRPGKAKLMVIVTD
+570 SRPGKAKLMLIVTD
-584 GAADNTDSCR
+584 GAADSPDSCR
-594 KAIVRAKR
+594 RAIVRAKR

-609 LGIDGVAY
+609 IGIMAGGATDS
-617 TYKDICPVVDV
+617 YKDICPVVEVGDIAQ
-628 KPDSL
+628 L
-633 RAEMFRQL
+633 RAEMLRQL

>member
-1 MAGENA
+1 M
-7 GFLHTVQT
+7 
-15 QCRVTVKRYTTPSHD
+15 TVKRYTQPSHD

-39 AHAEIDTPSEAALGL
+39 SQAEIDTPAESALAL
-54 LPKEKRDTY
+54 LSKEKRDTY

-89 EYMRQVAKKLG
+89 AYLHDWATKLG
-100 ISDMEFHRFFNV
+100 MDAGEFHRFFNV

-153 QSGEVKNVL
+153 QSGDVKNVL

-171 CKYHRVTEMNADD
+171 CKYHKVTEMDADD

-207 HDIIMTGVIGDGK
+207 HDIVMTGRVGDGK
-220 VLDNTKHVMDLL
+220 VLDNTKHVMD
-232 AQILQLAGVGQHG
+232 QLAKILTIAGVNN
-245 QGQQDQQG
+245 QQG
-253 QGQDSQSQGQQSQ
+253 QGQGQQGQSDQSQAGDQQSQ
-266 SQSGDGQSDS
+266 AGDQ
-276 SNSQQSQSQAGD
+276 QSQAGD
-288 QSQGQQG
+288 QSQ
-295 DQSQG
+295 QG
-300 QQGDQ
+300 Q
-305 SQGQQDQQSSGQG
+305 
-318 QPAEGEPDAQ
+318 GEPQDGGSGADSNDSEPDDE

-341 NGQSVVKWDPDASMS
+341 TGKSVVNWDPDASMS

-361 AKDLAKDL
+361 ARDLAKDL
-369 ADAVAKAERQADK
+369 ADAVAKAELQADK
-382 EGTMSEVSAESVN
+382 EGTMSEVSAESTSG
-395 RRTEV
+395 RTEV

-406 DDNLPGG
+406 DGNLPVENGQTV
-413 RVLPDPVFEGGQLFK
+413 RPADPSFEGAQMFR
-428 ARLTQQTLARRSF
+428 ARLTQQTLQRRSF

-467 RTMTLSTDRGHD
+467 RTMSLSQDRGHD

-518 RVLSFSGV
+518 RVLSFRGV
-526 IADEVKTIIPVRGRA
+526 VSDTVETIIPVRGRA
-541 SFTEAVKKY
+541 SFAEAVAKY

-570 QRPGKAKLMVIVTD
+570 SRPGKAKLMLIVTD

-594 KAIVRAKR
+594 RAIVRAKR

-609 LGIDGVAY
+609 IGIDGVAY

-633 RAEMFRQL
+633 KAEMFRQL
-641 AKNI
+641 AANI

>member
-7 GFLHTVQT
+7 GFLHTAQT

-30 AAAWSVCDP
+30 AAAWSVCGP
-39 AHAEIDTPSEAALGL
+39 AQAEIDTPSEAALAL
-54 LPKEKRDTY
+54 LSKEKRDTY

-76 TMCPTVRDHMEQQ
+76 TMCPAVRDHMEQQ
-89 EYMRQVAKKLG
+89 AYMRDWAKRLG
-100 ISDMEFHRFFNV
+100 MSANEFHRFFNV
-112 VEDPRIERAGVCER
+112 VEDPRIERAGVNER

-134 NLVAA
+134 DLVLA
-139 MWLAGDMN
+139 MWLSGDMN
-147 YSPKPA
+147 YSPAPA

-171 CKYHRVTEMNADD
+171 CKYHGVTEMDADD

-190 LEDAIGQDKVKE
+190 LEDLIGSDKVKE

-207 HDIIMTGVIGDGK
+207 HDIIMTGHIGDGK
-220 VLDNTKHVMDLL
+220 VLENTRHVMD
-232 AQILQLAGVGQHG
+232 QLAKILTIAGVNGQSD
-245 QGQQDQQG
+245 QSQNQQG
-253 QGQDSQSQGQQSQ
+253 Q
-266 SQSGDGQSDS
+266 GQSDS
-276 SNSQQSQSQAGD
+276 SNGQGDQQSQAGDQSQSQSQSQAGDQSQSQAGD

-295 DQSQG
+295 EP
-300 QQGDQ
+300 
-305 SQGQQDQQSSGQG
+305 QD
-318 QPAEGEPDAQ
+318 GEPDAQ
-328 TQAEADSLRTGNG
+328 TQADADSLRMGND

-369 ADAVAKAERQADK
+369 QQAVDKAEAEAQK
-382 EGTMSEVSAESVN
+382 QGTMSEVSAESVN
-395 RRTEV
+395 RRTETG
-400 KDAQPD
+400 DAKAD
-406 DDNLPGG
+406 DSNLPGG
-413 RVLPDPVFEGGQLFK
+413 KALPDPVFEGGQLFK
-428 ARLTQQTLARRSF
+428 ARLTQQTLQRRSF
-441 ETGGIKKWAKA
+441 ETGGIRKWAKA

-467 RTMTLSTDRGHD
+467 RTMTLSKDRGHD

-518 RVLSFSGV
+518 RVLSFRGV
-526 IADEVKTIIPVRGRA
+526 VSDMVETIIPVRGRA

-550 TVRGGTPT
+550 TVHGGTPT

-570 QRPGKAKLMVIVTD
+570 SRPGKAKLVVIVTD
-584 GAADNTDSCR
+584 GAADNPDSCR
-594 KAIVRAKR
+594 RAIVRAKR

-609 LGIDGVAY
+609 IGIMAGGATDS
-617 TYKDICPVVDV
+617 YKDICPVVEVGDIAQ
-628 KPDSL
+628 L
-633 RAEMFRQL
+633 RAEMLRQL

>member
-7 GFLHTVQT
+7 GFLHTAQT
-15 QCRVTVKRYTTPSHD
+15 QCRVTVKRYTQPSHD

-39 AHAEIDTPSEAALGL
+39 SQAEIDTPSEAALGL

-76 TMCPTVRDHMEQQ
+76 TMCPNVRDHMAQQ
-89 EYMRQVAKKLG
+89 AYLHDRAKKLG
-100 ISDMEFHRFFNV
+100 IGADEFHRFFNV

-139 MWLAGDMN
+139 MWLSGDMN
-147 YSPKPA
+147 YSPMPA
-153 QSGEVKNVL
+153 RSGEVKNVL

-171 CKYHRVTEMNADD
+171 CKYHKVTEMDADD

-190 LEDAIGQDKVKE
+190 LEDIIGQDKVKE

-207 HDIIMTGVIGDGK
+207 HDIIMTGRVGDGK
-220 VLDNTKHVMDLL
+220 VLDNTKHVMDQL
-232 AQILQLAGVGQHG
+232 AQILQLAGVGQNSQQDQSG
-245 QGQQDQQG
+245 QGQQSQSQQSG

-276 SNSQQSQSQAGD
+276 SNSQQSQAGD
-288 QSQGQQG
+288 QSQ
-295 DQSQG
+295 
-300 QQGDQ
+300 
-305 SQGQQDQQSSGQG
+305 DQQSSEQ
-318 QPAEGEPDAQ
+318 GEPADPEPDVQ
-328 TQAEADSLRTGNG
+328 TQAYADDLRCGPETAR
-341 NGQSVVKWDPDASMS
+341 SVVKWDADASMS

-369 ADAVAKAERQADK
+369 QQAVDKAEAEAQK
-382 EGTMSEVSAESVN
+382 QGTMSEVSAESVN
-395 RRTEV
+395 GRTETG
-400 KDAQPD
+400 DAKAD
-406 DDNLPGG
+406 NSNLPGG
-413 RVLPDPVFEGGQLFK
+413 KALPDPVFEGGQLFK

-452 YRQSLTGIKPTADTR
+452 YRQSLTGIRPTADTR
-467 RTMTLSTDRGHD
+467 RTMTLSRDRGHD
-479 VDILLDASGSMSRDG
+479 VDILLDASGSMGRDG

-526 IADEVKTIIPVRGRA
+526 IADEVKTVIPVRGRA

-558 AEAVVESTKGLL
+558 AEAVVESTKCLL
-570 QRPGKAKLMVIVTD
+570 QRPGKAKLMLIVTD
-584 GAADNTDSCR
+584 GAADNPDSCR

-609 LGIDGVAY
+609 IGIMAGGATDS
-617 TYKDICPVVDV
+617 YKDICPVVAVGDIAQ
-628 KPDSL
+628 L
-633 RAEMFRQL
+633 RAEMLRQL

>member
-7 GFLHTVQT
+7 GFLHTAQT

-39 AHAEIDTPSEAALGL
+39 AQAEIDTPSEAALGL

-76 TMCPTVRDHMEQQ
+76 TMCPSIRDHMEQQ
-89 EYMRQVAKKLG
+89 AYMRDWAKKLSMG
-100 ISDMEFHRFFNV
+100 DVEFHRFFNV

-139 MWLAGDMN
+139 MWLSGDMN
-147 YSPKPA
+147 YSPAPA
-153 QSGEVKNVL
+153 QSGEVKNIL

-171 CKYHRVTEMNADD
+171 CKYHKVTEMDADD

-190 LEDAIGQDKVKE
+190 LEDTIGQDKVRE

-220 VLDNTKHVMDLL
+220 VLENTKHVMD
-232 AQILQLAGVGQHG
+232 QLAEILIIAGVNGQ
-245 QGQQDQQG
+245 

-266 SQSGDGQSDS
+266 NQSGDGQSDQS
-276 SNSQQSQSQAGD
+276 QQGDSQQSQAGDQQSQAGD
-288 QSQGQQG
+288 QSQGQ
-295 DQSQG
+295 
-300 QQGDQ
+300 
-305 SQGQQDQQSSGQG
+305 QG

-328 TQAEADSLRTGNG
+328 TQAYADDLRCGPETTR
-341 NGQSVVKWDPDASMS
+341 SVVKWDPDASMS

-369 ADAVAKAERQADK
+369 QQAVDKAEAEAQK
-382 EGTMSEVSAESVN
+382 QGTMSEVSAESVN
-395 RRTEV
+395 GRTETG
-400 KDAQPD
+400 DAKAD
-406 DDNLPGG
+406 DSNLPGG
-413 RVLPDPVFEGGQLFK
+413 KALPDPVFEGAQMFK

-467 RTMTLSTDRGHD
+467 RTMTLSKDRGHD

-518 RVLSFSGV
+518 RVLSFRGV
-526 IADEVKTIIPVRGRA
+526 VSDTVETIIPVRGRA
-541 SFTEAVKKY
+541 SFAEAVKKY

-570 QRPGKAKLMVIVTD
+570 SRPGKAKLMVIVTD
-584 GAADNTDSCR
+584 GAADNLDSCR

-609 LGIDGVAY
+609 IGIMAGSATDS
-617 TYKDICPVVDV
+617 YKDICPVVEVGDIAQ
-628 KPDSL
+628 L
-633 RAEMFRQL
+633 RAEMLRQL

>member
-7 GFLHTVQT
+7 SFLNMARKA
-15 QCRVTVKRYTTPSHD
+15 CPVKENRYVRAERD
-30 AAAWSVCDP
+30 ALAWSVCDP
-39 AHAEIDTPSEAALGL
+39 QYAEIDTPAESALAL
-54 LPKEKRDTY
+54 LPREKRDTY

-89 EYMRQVAKKLG
+89 AYIHDWAKKLG
-100 ISDMEFHRFFNV
+100 MSAVEFHRFFNV

-139 MWLAGDMN
+139 MWLSGDMN

-153 QSGEVKNVL
+153 QSGDVKNVL

-171 CKYHRVTEMNADD
+171 CKYHGVTEMDADD

-190 LEDAIGQDKVKE
+190 LEDIIGQDKVRE

-207 HDIIMTGVIGDGK
+207 HDIIMTGRIGDGK

-232 AQILQLAGVGQHG
+232 AEILQLAGVN
-245 QGQQDQQG
+245 GQQSQNQQSG
-253 QGQDSQSQGQQSQ
+253 QGQDSQQSDQSQNQQGQGQ
-266 SQSGDGQSDS
+266 GQSDS
-276 SNSQQSQSQAGD
+276 SNGQGDQQSQAGD
-288 QSQGQQG
+288 QS
-295 DQSQG
+295 
-300 QQGDQ
+300 
-305 SQGQQDQQSSGQG
+305 QDQQSSGQG
-318 QPAEGEPDAQ
+318 QPAEGEPDAE

-361 AKDLAKDL
+361 AKDLQKDL
-369 ADAVAKAERQADK
+369 ADVVAKAERQADK
-382 EGTMSEVSAESVN
+382 EGTMSEVSAESTSG
-395 RRTEV
+395 RTEV
-400 KDAQPD
+400 KDAQPYD
-406 DDNLPGG
+406 GNLPVENGQTV
-413 RVLPDPVFEGGQLFK
+413 RPADPSFEGAQMFRK
-428 ARLTQQTLARRSF
+428 RLTQQVLERRSF

-452 YRQSLTGIKPTADTR
+452 YRQSLTGIRPTADTR
-467 RTMTLSTDRGHD
+467 RTMTLSKDRGHD

-494 KRDAAITAAWGIHH
+494 KRNAAITAAWGIHH
-508 ALLGVPNVTA
+508 ALLGVPKVTA
-518 RVLSFSGV
+518 RVISFRSPV
-526 IADEVKTIIPVRGRA
+526 RDTVETIIPVRGRA
-541 SFTEAVKKY
+541 SFAEAVAKY
-550 TVRGGTPT
+550 TVRGSTPT

-570 QRPGKAKLMVIVTD
+570 SRPGKAKLMLIVTD
-584 GAADNTDSCR
+584 GAADNPDSCR

-609 LGIDGVAY
+609 IGIMSGGATDS
-617 TYKDICPVVDV
+617 YKDICPVVEVGDIAQ
-628 KPDSL
+628 L
-633 RAEMFRQL
+633 RAEMLRQL

>member
-7 GFLHTVQT
+7 GFLHVAQT
-15 QCRVTVKRYTTPSHD
+15 KCRVAVKRYTTPSHD

-76 TMCPTVRDHMEQQ
+76 TMCPTVRDHMSQQ
-89 EYMRQVAKKLG
+89 EYLRDWAKRLG
-100 ISDMEFHRFFNV
+100 MSADEFHRFFNV

-134 NLVAA
+134 NLVLA
-139 MWLAGDMN
+139 MWLSGDMN

-171 CKYHRVTEMNADD
+171 CKYHRVSEMDADD

-190 LEDAIGQDKVKE
+190 LEDMIGQDKVKE

-207 HDIIMTGVIGDGK
+207 HDIITTGRVGDSK
-220 VLDNTKHVMDLL
+220 VLDNTKHVMD
-232 AQILQLAGVGQHG
+232 QLANILTIAGVNNQ
-245 QGQQDQQG
+245 QGDQSQNQQG
-253 QGQDSQSQGQQSQ
+253 QGQ
-266 SQSGDGQSDS
+266 SQSGDGQSSS
-276 SNSQQSQSQAGD
+276 SNSQQSQAGD
-288 QSQGQQG
+288 QSQQG
-295 DQSQG
+295 DQQSQG
-300 QQGDQ
+300 Q
-305 SQGQQDQQSSGQG
+305 QG

-328 TQAEADSLRTGNG
+328 TQADADDLRCGNG
-341 NGQSVVKWDPDASMS
+341 NGQSVVNWDPDASMS

-369 ADAVAKAERQADK
+369 ADAVAKAEQQADK
-382 EGTMSEVSAESVN
+382 EGTMSEVSAESTSGH
-395 RRTEV
+395 TEV

-406 DDNLPGG
+406 DANLPVENGQTV
-413 RVLPDPVFEGGQLFK
+413 RPADPSFEGAALFK
-428 ARLTQQTLARRSF
+428 ARLTQQTLERRSF

-467 RTMTLSTDRGHD
+467 RTMTLSKDRGHD

-508 ALLGVPNVTA
+508 ALLGVPKVTA
-518 RVLSFSGV
+518 RVLSFRGV
-526 IADEVKTIIPVRGRA
+526 ISDTVETIVPVRGRA
-541 SFTEAVKKY
+541 SFAEAVAKY

-570 QRPGKAKLMVIVTD
+570 SRPGKAKLMLIVTD
-584 GAADNTDSCR
+584 GAADSLDSCR
-594 KAIVRAKR
+594 RAIVRAKH

-609 LGIDGVAY
+609 IGIMAGGATDSY
-617 TYKDICPVVDV
+617 RDICPVVEV

-633 RAEMFRQL
+633 RAEMLRQL

>member
-7 GFLHTVQT
+7 GFLHAAQT
-15 QCRVTVKRYTTPSHD
+15 QCRVTVKRYTQPSHD

-39 AHAEIDTPSEAALGL
+39 AQAEIDTPSEAALSL
-54 LPKEKRDTY
+54 LSKEKRDTY

-89 EYMRQVAKKLG
+89 AYLHDWAKKLG
-100 ISDMEFHRFFNV
+100 MDAGEFHRFFNV

-171 CKYHRVTEMNADD
+171 CKYHKVTEMDADD

-190 LEDAIGQDKVKE
+190 LEDCIGQDKVKE

-232 AQILQLAGVGQHG
+232 AQILQLAGVGQQG

-253 QGQDSQSQGQQSQ
+253 DQSQNQQGQGQSQ
-266 SQSGDGQSDS
+266 SEDGQSDS
-276 SNSQQSQSQAGD
+276 SNSQQSQAGD
-288 QSQGQQG
+288 Q
-295 DQSQG
+295 QS
-300 QQGDQ
+300 
-305 SQGQQDQQSSGQG
+305 QG
-318 QPAEGEPDAQ
+318 QPAEGEPDDE
-328 TQAEADSLRTGNG
+328 TQAEADSLRTGNDTG
-341 NGQSVVKWDPDASMS
+341 KSVVNWDPDASMS

-382 EGTMSEVSAESVN
+382 EGTLSEVSAESTSG
-395 RRTEV
+395 RTEV
-400 KDAQPD
+400 KDAQPND
-406 DDNLPGG
+406 ANLPVENGQTV
-413 RVLPDPVFEGGQLFK
+413 RPADPSFEGAQMFR
-428 ARLTQQTLARRSF
+428 ARLTQQTLQRRSF

-452 YRQSLTGIKPTADTR
+452 YRQSMTGIRPTADTR
-467 RTMTLSTDRGHD
+467 RTMSLSQDRGHD
-479 VDILLDASGSMSRDG
+479 VDILLDGSGSMSRDG

-518 RVLSFSGV
+518 RVLSFRGV
-526 IADEVKTIIPVRGRA
+526 VSDTVETIIPVRGRA
-541 SFTEAVKKY
+541 SFAEAVAKY

-570 QRPGKAKLMVIVTD
+570 SRPGKAKLMLIVTD
-584 GAADNTDSCR
+584 GAADSPDSCR
-594 KAIVRAKR
+594 RAIVRAKR

-609 LGIDGVAY
+609 IGIMAGGATDS
-617 TYKDICPVVDV
+617 YKDICPVVKVEDIAQ
-628 KPDSL
+628 L
-633 RAEMFRQL
+633 RAEMLRQL

>member
-7 GFLHTVQT
+7 GFLHAAQT

-39 AHAEIDTPSEAALGL
+39 SQAEIDTPSDAALGL

-76 TMCPTVRDHMEQQ
+76 TMCPTMRDHMEQQ
-89 EYMRQVAKKLG
+89 EYMRDWAKKLSMDAG
-100 ISDMEFHRFFNV
+100 KFHRFFNV

-126 PGRERGFH
+126 PGREKGFH
-134 NLVAA
+134 DLVLA
-139 MWLAGDMN
+139 MWLSGDMN
-147 YSPKPA
+147 YSPAPA
-153 QSGEVKNVL
+153 QSGDVKNVL

-171 CKYHRVTEMNADD
+171 CKYHGVTEMDADD

-190 LEDAIGQDKVKE
+190 LEDVIGADKVKE

-207 HDIIMTGVIGDGK
+207 HDIIMTGRIGDGK
-220 VLDNTKHVMDLL
+220 VLDNTKHVMDQLV
-232 AQILQLAGVGQHG
+232 QILTIAGVNGQ
-245 QGQQDQQG
+245 QGQSDQSQQG
-253 QGQDSQSQGQQSQ
+253 QGQSQSGQGQ
-266 SQSGDGQSDS
+266 SQSGAEQSDS
-276 SNSQQSQSQAGD
+276 SNSQQSQAGDQQSQAGD
-288 QSQGQQG
+288 QSQQG
-295 DQSQG
+295 
-300 QQGDQ
+300 
-305 SQGQQDQQSSGQG
+305 DQQSSGQG
-318 QPAEGEPDAQ
+318 EPDDSQPDAQ
-328 TQAEADSLRTGNG
+328 TQADADSLRMGNG
-341 NGQSVVKWDPDASMS
+341 NGQSVVNWNPDASMS

-369 ADAVAKAERQADK
+369 QQAVAEAEAEAQK
-382 EGTMSEVSAESVN
+382 QGTMSEVSAESVN
-395 RRTEV
+395 GSTETG
-400 KDAQPD
+400 DAKPD
-406 DDNLPGG
+406 DSNLPGG
-413 RVLPDPVFEGGQLFK
+413 KALPDPVFEGGAMFK

-467 RTMTLSTDRGHD
+467 RTMTLSKDRGHD
-479 VDILLDASGSMSRDG
+479 VDILLDASGSMGRNG

-518 RVLSFSGV
+518 RVLSFNGV
-526 IADEVKTIIPVRGRA
+526 IADEVKTVIPVRGRA

-570 QRPGKAKLMVIVTD
+570 SRPGKAKLMVIVTD

-602 MGIRVVM
+602 MGIRAVM
-609 LGIDGVAY
+609 IGIMAGGATDSY
-617 TYKDICPVVDV
+617 RDICPVVEVD
-628 KPDSL
+628 DIAQL
-633 RAEMFRQL
+633 RAEMLRQL

>member
-7 GFLHTVQT
+7 GFLHTAQT
-15 QCRVTVKRYTTPSHD
+15 KCRVAVKRYTTPSHD

-39 AHAEIDTPSEAALGL
+39 AQAEIDTPSEAALGL

-89 EYMRQVAKKLG
+89 AYLRDWAKKLG
-100 ISDMEFHRFFNV
+100 MGDVEFHRFFNV

-153 QSGEVKNVL
+153 QSGDVKNVL

-171 CKYHRVTEMNADD
+171 CKYHKVTEMDADD

-190 LEDAIGQDKVKE
+190 LEDMIGADKVKE

-207 HDIIMTGVIGDGK
+207 HDIIMTGRVGDNK
-220 VLDNTKHVMDLL
+220 VLDNTKHVMD
-232 AQILQLAGVGQHG
+232 QLAKILTIAGVNN
-245 QGQQDQQG
+245 QQG
-253 QGQDSQSQGQQSQ
+253 QGQQSQQGQGQQSQGQQSQ
-266 SQSGDGQSDS
+266 GQSGDGQSDS
-276 SNSQQSQSQAGD
+276 SNSQQSQ
-288 QSQGQQG
+288 
-295 DQSQG
+295 
-300 QQGDQ
+300 
-305 SQGQQDQQSSGQG
+305 GQG
-318 QPAEGEPDAQ
+318 EPAEGEPDAQ
-328 TQAEADSLRTGNG
+328 TQADADDLRCGNG
-341 NGQSVVKWDPDASMS
+341 TGKSVVNWDPDASMS

-382 EGTMSEVSAESVN
+382 EGTLSEVSAESVN
-395 RRTEV
+395 RRTETG
-400 KDAQPD
+400 DAKAD
-406 DDNLPGG
+406 DGNLPVENGQTV
-413 RVLPDPVFEGGQLFK
+413 RPADPSFEGGQLFK

-452 YRQSLTGIKPTADTR
+452 YRQSLTGVKPTADTR
-467 RTMTLSTDRGHD
+467 RTMTLSQDRGHD

-541 SFTEAVKKY
+541 SFAEAVAKY

-609 LGIDGVAY
+609 LGINGVAY

-633 RAEMFRQL
+633 KAEMFRQL

>member
-7 GFLHTVQT
+7 SFLNMARKA
-15 QCRVTVKRYTTPSHD
+15 CPVKQNRYVRAARD
-30 AAAWSVCDP
+30 ALAWSVCDP
-39 AHAEIDTPSEAALGL
+39 ARAEIDTPSEAALAL

-89 EYMRQVAKKLG
+89 ACLHDWAKRLG
-100 ISDMEFHRFFNV
+100 MGDIEFHRFFNV

-139 MWLAGDMN
+139 MWLSGDMN

-171 CKYHRVTEMNADD
+171 CKYHRVSEMDADD

-190 LEDAIGQDKVKE
+190 LEDMIGAGKVKE

-207 HDIIMTGVIGDGK
+207 HDIIMTGRVGDGK
-220 VLDNTKHVMDLL
+220 VLENTKSVMDLL
-232 AQILQLAGVGQHG
+232 AKILTIAGVSGQSD
-245 QGQQDQQG
+245 QSQDQQG
-253 QGQDSQSQGQQSQ
+253 QGQQGQGQGQQS
-266 SQSGDGQSDS
+266 
-276 SNSQQSQSQAGD
+276 QSQSQAGD
-288 QSQGQQG
+288 QSQQGQS
-295 DQSQG
+295 DQS
-300 QQGDQ
+300 
-305 SQGQQDQQSSGQG
+305 QDQQSGDQSDSSDGEPQDSEPQDG
-318 QPAEGEPDAQ
+318 ESEPDAQ
-328 TQAEADSLRTGNG
+328 TQADADDLRCGNG

-361 AKDLAKDL
+361 ARDLARDL
-369 ADAVAKAERQADK
+369 ADAVAKAEQQADK
-382 EGTMSEVSAESVN
+382 EGTMSEVSAESVSGH
-395 RRTEV
+395 TEV

-406 DDNLPGG
+406 DGNLPVENGQA
-413 RVLPDPVFEGGQLFK
+413 VHPADPLFEGAQMFK

-452 YRQSLTGIKPTADTR
+452 YRQSLTGIRPTADTR
-467 RTMTLSTDRGHD
+467 RTMSLSQDRGHD
-479 VDILLDASGSMSRDG
+479 VDILLDGSGSMNRDG
-494 KRDAAITAAWGIHH
+494 KRLAAITAAWGIHH

-518 RVLSFSGV
+518 RVLSFRGV
-526 IADEVKTIIPVRGRA
+526 VSDTVETIIPVRGRA
-541 SFTEAVKKY
+541 SFAEAVAKY

-558 AEAVVESTKGLL
+558 AEAVVESTRGLL
-570 QRPGKAKLMVIVTD
+570 QRPGKAKLMLIVTD
-584 GAADNTDSCR
+584 GAADSLETCR
-594 KAIVRAKR
+594 RAIVRAKR

-609 LGIDGVAY
+609 IGIMAGGV
-617 TYKDICPVVDV
+617 TDSYKDICPVVEVGDIAQ
-628 KPDSL
+628 L
-633 RAEMFRQL
+633 RAEMLRQL

>member
-7 GFLHTVQT
+7 GFLHAAQT
-15 QCRVTVKRYTTPSHD
+15 QCRVTVKRYTMPSHD

-39 AHAEIDTPSEAALGL
+39 SQAEIDTPSEAAIGL

-89 EYMRQVAKKLG
+89 AYMRAWAKRLGMGNWAKKLG
-100 ISDMEFHRFFNV
+100 MGDVEFHRFFNV
-112 VEDPRIERAGVCER
+112 VEDPRIERAGVDER
-126 PGRERGFH
+126 PGREKGFH
-134 NLVAA
+134 DLVLA
-139 MWLAGDMN
+139 MWLSGDMN
-147 YSPKPA
+147 YSPAPA
-153 QSGEVKNVL
+153 QSGDVKNVL

-171 CKYHRVTEMNADD
+171 CKYHKVTEMDADD

-190 LEDAIGQDKVKE
+190 LEDIIGQDKVRE

-207 HDIIMTGVIGDGK
+207 HDIIMTGHIGDGK
-220 VLDNTKHVMDLL
+220 VLENTKHVMD
-232 AQILQLAGVGQHG
+232 QLAKILTIAGVNN
-245 QGQQDQQG
+245 QQNQQG
-253 QGQDSQSQGQQSQ
+253 Q
-266 SQSGDGQSDS
+266 GQSDS
-276 SNSQQSQSQAGD
+276 SNGQGDQQSQAGD
-288 QSQGQQG
+288 QSQGQP
-295 DQSQG
+295 
-300 QQGDQ
+300 
-305 SQGQQDQQSSGQG
+305 GQG
-318 QPAEGEPDAQ
+318 EPADPEPDAQ
-328 TQAEADSLRTGNG
+328 TQADADSLRMGNG

-369 ADAVAKAERQADK
+369 QQAVDKAEAEAQK
-382 EGTMSEVSAESVN
+382 QGTMSEVSAESVN
-395 RRTEV
+395 GRTETG
-400 KDAQPD
+400 DARAD
-406 DDNLPGG
+406 DGNLPGG
-413 RVLPDPVFEGGQLFK
+413 KALPDPVFEGGQLFK

-467 RTMTLSTDRGHD
+467 RTMTLSKDRGHD
-479 VDILLDASGSMSRDG
+479 VDILLDASGSMGRNG

-518 RVLSFSGV
+518 RVLSFRGV
-526 IADEVKTIIPVRGRA
+526 VSDTVETIIPVRGRA

-570 QRPGKAKLMVIVTD
+570 SRPGKAKLMLIVTD
-584 GAADNTDSCR
+584 GAADNPDSCR

-609 LGIDGVAY
+609 IGIDGVAS

-628 KPDSL
+628 EPDQL
-633 RAEMFRQL
+633 RAEMFKQL

>member
-7 GFLHTVQT
+7 GFLHTVQI

-39 AHAEIDTPSEAALGL
+39 SQAEIDTPSEAALGL

-76 TMCPTVRDHMEQQ
+76 TMCPNVRDHMEQQ
-89 EYMRQVAKKLG
+89 EYLRQWAKKLG
-100 ISDMEFHRFFNV
+100 MGDVEFHRFFNV

-126 PGRERGFH
+126 PGREKGFH

-139 MWLAGDMN
+139 MWLSGDMN
-147 YSPKPA
+147 YSPAPA

-171 CKYHRVTEMNADD
+171 CKYHCVTEMDADD

-190 LEDAIGQDKVKE
+190 LEDMIGQDKVKR
-202 INRLL
+202 INHLL
-207 HDIIMTGVIGDGK
+207 HEIIMTGRVGDNK
-220 VLDNTKHVMDLL
+220 VLDNTKRVMDLL
-232 AQILQLAGVGQHG
+232 AEILMTAGVNGQ
-245 QGQQDQQG
+245 QSQDQQSG

-266 SQSGDGQSDS
+266 NQQGQGQSQSDS
-276 SNSQQSQSQAGD
+276 SNGQQSQSGDQSQAGD
-288 QSQGQQG
+288 QSQ
-295 DQSQG
+295 
-300 QQGDQ
+300 
-305 SQGQQDQQSSGQG
+305 DQQSSGQG
-318 QPAEGEPDAQ
+318 EPQDGEPDAQ
-328 TQAEADSLRTGNG
+328 TQADADDLRCGPDAR
-341 NGQSVVKWDPDASMS
+341 SVVNWDADASMS

-361 AKDLAKDL
+361 AKDLQKDL
-369 ADAVAKAERQADK
+369 DKAVAEAERQADK
-382 EGTMSEVSAESVN
+382 DGTMSEVSAESVN
-395 RRTEV
+395 GRTETG
-400 KDAQPD
+400 DAKAD
-406 DDNLPGG
+406 DGNLPDGKA
-413 RVLPDPVFEGGQLFK
+413 LPDPVFEGGQLFK

-452 YRQSLTGIKPTADTR
+452 YRQSLTGIRPTADTR
-467 RTMTLSTDRGHD
+467 RTMTLSKDRGHD
-479 VDILLDASGSMSRDG
+479 VDILLDASGSMGRNG

-570 QRPGKAKLMVIVTD
+570 SRPGKAKLMVIVTD
-584 GAADNTDSCR
+584 GAADNPETCR

-609 LGIDGVAY
+609 IGIMAGGSTY
-617 TYKDICPVVDV
+617 SYKDICPVVSVEDV
-628 KPDSL
+628 AQL
-633 RAEMFRQL
+633 RAEMLRQL